1 MNLFGKLCHIIMAY
15 NYKQNI
21 FSLIIIL
28 IIFTCFPIIINCDE
42 DNSEDETN
50 HHSPS
55 SSSSLSSSSSPSES
69 DDRSSYGERL
79 AESSYTFSS
88 ASFAREPKE
97 ETNIYSAGINAI
109 LNSDGFLNQME
120 KYGGSQSKYRPQGPV
135 EMAVHSK
142 KTIEVIPVKFED
154 GNDGEPQVIE
164 ISPYEV
170 PVSIVFKTQTNKLN
184 VNQEHKSDFKIHY
197 EPAEEPKEINSEEEP
212 HRVIHNVYRPVI
224 QEVTEVVQPFRKVVQ
239 KVEPVIEE
247 MKTIISKAAPQDGSH
262 VQNHHQFQQQRQHQQ
277 QQFRTSGPFG
287 FGENSKMNRFSDMA
301 VSNSSSSNNS
311 SIKPVLEPTEFN
323 DKEANLHY
331 NDIIKQYIDNLLSKQ
346 QQKAATSS
354 TKSSSINANSI
365 KMINI
370 PMKSISTKSTNEID
384 NNSKENNN
392 NNNINNGKKF
402 KIIKEFRISLND
414 LKKQLGNKIPA
425 TNTATKMVTNPSTGV
440 MMMRPYGSFSVSGPI
455 VGPSNRLSTD
465 VAGKIKMI
473 RPSTFLQQQPST
485 QSARI
490 IKTDGTIGK
499 LNEFKRQSR
508 SAHGVVNNINNN
520 ANPLRTYHYMNFKR
534 FGDLAPTLSDYRPIK
549 NYVHDNNQ
557 FDQHYYHPYR
567 NQYYHH
573 KHHDDQQIHRR
584 MMNEPSSSSS
594 SDEHINLYSQN
605 NFRFARRYRN

>member
-1 MNLFGKLCHIIMAY
+1 MNLFGKLCHIIMAH

-184 VNQEHKSDFKIHY
+184 VNQEHKS

-277 QQFRTSGPFG
+277 QQFRTSGQFG
-287 FGENSKMNRFSDMA
+287 FGENSKMNRFSEYQPLAYGSEMVGKVEPPPTPNSSSLFSLSSSSSSPSRSMNHETKSILHRFGSESNNDMA

-354 TKSSSINANSI
+354 TKSSS
-365 KMINI
+365 
-370 PMKSISTKSTNEID
+370 
-384 NNSKENNN
+384 
-392 NNNINNGKKF
+392 
-402 KIIKEFRISLND
+402 
-414 LKKQLGNKIPA
+414 
-425 TNTATKMVTNPSTGV
+425 
-440 MMMRPYGSFSVSGPI
+440 
-455 VGPSNRLSTD
+455 
-465 VAGKIKMI
+465 
-473 RPSTFLQQQPST
+473 
-485 QSARI
+485 
-490 IKTDGTIGK
+490 
-499 LNEFKRQSR
+499 
-508 SAHGVVNNINNN
+508 
-520 ANPLRTYHYMNFKR
+520 
-534 FGDLAPTLSDYRPIK
+534 
-549 NYVHDNNQ
+549 
-557 FDQHYYHPYR
+557 
-567 NQYYHH
+567 
-573 KHHDDQQIHRR
+573 
-584 MMNEPSSSSS
+584 
-594 SDEHINLYSQN
+594 
-605 NFRFARRYRN
+605 